1 MSARH
6 EAGTHK
12 LTIDEIAA
20 ISTSLAAAIAEAFTD
35 ETDAF
40 SLAKFCRR
48 HGISLQMYYKLVQQD
63 LAPVTFNI
71 GTRVLVSREAAARW
85 RAEREEAS
93 AAKAVKA
100 AAAIADELCEGKT
113 VRTTPEA
120 DAKWRAKREGA
131 AVASGTAG
139 PINSDTTA

>member
-6 EAGTHK
+6 EAGTHDR
-12 LTIDEIAA
+12 LTIDEIAKL
-20 ISTSLAAAIAEAFTD
+20 STVLAAALAEELNT
-35 ETDAF
+35 EVDAF
-40 SLAKFCRR
+40 SLARFCRR

-93 AAKAVKA
+93 AAKAAKA
-100 AAAIADELCEGKT
+100 A
-113 VRTTPEA
+113 
-120 DAKWRAKREGA
+120 
-131 AVASGTAG
+131 
-139 PINSDTTA
+139 